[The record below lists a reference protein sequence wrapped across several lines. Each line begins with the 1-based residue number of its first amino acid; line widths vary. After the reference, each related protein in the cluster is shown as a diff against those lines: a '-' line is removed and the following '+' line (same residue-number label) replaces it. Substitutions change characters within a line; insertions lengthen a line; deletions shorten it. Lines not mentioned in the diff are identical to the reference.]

1 MTSPDDRGWLDVFIE
16 TCELELEC
24 ADMIDNNERRNAEMN
39 YWRNRLKTAR
49 AQRANITT
57 TSGAV

>member
-1 MTSPDDRGWLDVFIE
+1 MTTPDDHGWLDGFIE

-24 ADMIDNNERRNAEMN
+24 ADMIDNNERRNAEMH

-49 AQRANITT
+49 AQRANIIT
-57 TSGAV
+57 TSEAA